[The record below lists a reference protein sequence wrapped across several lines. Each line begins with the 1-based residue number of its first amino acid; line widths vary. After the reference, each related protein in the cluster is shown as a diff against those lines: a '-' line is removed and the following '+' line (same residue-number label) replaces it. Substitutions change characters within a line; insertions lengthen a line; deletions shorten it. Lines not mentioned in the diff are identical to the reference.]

1 MIKFFRKIRYDFMI
15 KKYMGLNIL
24 LMVLTILAIIG
35 GCTSSTPTYEPRAG
49 EPNLSLMTGRWKGVI
64 VDDDENIYQ
73 SWYDGKLQMNGEKA
87 GQFDILDFS
96 PLNSGGEPDADSY
109 GEKLFVTSGEIS
121 YSTTEYPIS
130 NWEQTE
136 SLNFKW
142 NLLGN
147 SYNYDKV
154 GYYRDYV
161 KFERKQDSLLIIRGR
176 MIMADS
182 TLEIFFYS
190 RYGQIKK

>member
-1 MIKFFRKIRYDFMI
+1 MIKQKDI
-15 KKYMGLNIL
+15 GLNKLI
-24 LMVLTILAIIG
+24 MVLIILTIIG

-49 EPNLSLMTGRWKGVI
+49 EPNLALMTGSWKGFI
-64 VDDDENIYQ
+64 VDEDENIYQ
-73 SWYDGKLQMNGEKA
+73 SWYNGKLQMNGEKA

-96 PLNSGGEPDADSY
+96 PLNSEGKPDADSY
-109 GEKLFVTSGEIS
+109 GEKLYITSGEIS

-130 NWEQTE
+130 NWEQTD

-142 NLLGN
+142 KLLGD
-147 SYNYDKV
+147 SYNDDKV

-161 KFERKQDSLLIIRGR
+161 KFERKQDSLLIFRGR

-182 TLEIFFYS
+182 TLEMFFFS